1 MEYLG
6 LVWVGLVFLPW
17 GSISYSCCGN
27 LQEVVTGRAALHR
40 GLAGKL
46 KQTHTF
52 ESDGL
57 TITCCNL
64 WMILECRLSALW
76 VLVCVNKTYSS
87 QNCFCCPLLCVNQSL
102 QTGWVFVH
110 WWQTQKGTYNLKFN
124 ISQSTNMPRMTFN
137 TMFFSSLLSYLPRLY
152 GTCTP
157 CLYKCFSPF
166 PPLLQKTSLSTHL
179 MHHLQQTHR

>member
-27 LQEVVTGRAALHR
+27 LQEVVTGRAELHR

-46 KQTHTF
+46 KQTHKF

-87 QNCFCCPLLCVNQSL
+87 QNCFVVLFCVSIRVFRQGESLCIDDRHKKARTTLNLTFHRAQTCPEWLSTQCSSHLFCLTFLVF
-102 QTGWVFVH
+102 TGRAHHV
-110 WWQTQKGTYNLKFN
+110 
-124 ISQSTNMPRMTFN
+124 STNA
-137 TMFFSSLLSYLPRLY
+137 SLHFHL
-152 GTCTP
+152 
-157 CLYKCFSPF
+157 CFKKRVYQ
-166 PPLLQKTSLSTHL
+166 LIWCIT
-179 MHHLQQTHR
+179 